1 MTKSKEE
8 KEAIDLGSTVVQV
21 TEKLKAGYSGLFL
34 RTSEY
39 HRAQEEIR
47 SALKK
52 VKDAK
57 HYHWILGVGLGKVG
71 TDGSPG
77 KAQEDTDSP
86 SGALQNMLALP
97 SGAVVTMPLMH
108 HFLTDP
114 GIQSLIIQV
123 TAQFKASNRSM
134 IIIAPIVS
142 LPPEIEKLF
151 SVVDMR
157 LPGKEELL
165 STLKGIV
172 TGSSLKGDQVP
183 DAEMEKHLLEAA
195 LGMTTTEAENA
206 LTLSFVRCHE
216 LKSEKKWDP
225 AVVLAEKCETLRKT
239 GLLTYFPPN
248 GQGMSQIG
256 GLDNLKEWVSLR
268 RTAFTE
274 EAKEYGL
281 KHPKGILTVGPPGSG
296 KSVGARAI
304 SAELG
309 LPLIRC
315 DMGSIFAGL
324 VGASEENARR
334 VIQTAEAVA
343 PCVLWLDEIEKG
355 FAGAGGS
362 GNLDSGV
369 GSRVLGTFLTWMQEK
384 TAPVFVYA
392 TANNVSAL
400 PPELLRKGRFDETFS
415 VTLPTSS
422 ERKEIIEIHLKKNKR
437 DAILKDKTFD
447 MDSLI
452 SKSEGF
458 SGAEIEQAIH
468 DALFASFSDGKRQ
481 LRSFDIGVALDS
493 TTPLS
498 KMMKDQIDAI
508 NRWCEGRTRPASRPE
523 ASKKESAGRSLNV
536 S

>member
-1 MTKSKEE
+1 MTKAKEGV
-8 KEAIDLGSTVVQV
+8 DLGSTVVQI

-39 HRAQEEIR
+39 QRAQDEIR
-47 SALKK
+47 TALKK
-52 VKDAK
+52 VKNAK
-57 HYHWILGVGLGKVG
+57 HHHWILGVGLCKVG
-71 TDGSPG
+71 DDGTPSKPLN
-77 KAQEDTDSP
+77 DTDSP
-86 SGALQNMLALP
+86 SGALMQMLDLS
-97 SGAVVTMPLMH
+97 SGSVVTMPLMH
-108 HFLTDP
+108 HFLQDP
-114 GIQSLIIQV
+114 GIQSLLLQV

-134 IIIAPIVS
+134 IIIAPVVS
-142 LPPEIEKLF
+142 LPAEIEKLF

-157 LPGKEELL
+157 LPGKAELAE
-165 STLKGIV
+165 TLKGIV
-172 TGSSLKGDQVP
+172 SGSGLKGEQVP
-183 DAEMEKHLLEAA
+183 DAETEKHLLEAA

-239 GLLTYFPPN
+239 GLLTYFPPT
-248 GQGMSQIG
+248 GQGMGQIG
-256 GLDNLKEWVSLR
+256 GLDNLKEWVSMR
-268 RTAFTE
+268 RAAFTQ
-274 EAKEYGL
+274 EAKDYGL

-296 KSVGARAI
+296 KSLGARAL

-324 VGASEENARR
+324 VGASEENARK

-437 DAILKDKTFD
+437 EAILKDKTFD
-447 MDSLI
+447 MDALI
-452 SKSEGF
+452 TKSEGF

-468 DALFASFSDGKRQ
+468 DAMFASFSDGRRE

-498 KMMKDQIDAI
+498 KMMKDQIEAI
-508 NRWCEGRTRPASRPE
+508 QRWCENRTRPASRPE
-523 ASKKESAGRSLNV
+523 AKKETAGRSLNV